1 MSLFARK
8 SNDVR
13 RNYSAGA
20 NRGAYDSRVR
30 QSHADFGEKS
40 SSAGVQRRAKL
51 AAMEV
56 KSALFDQ
63 SGELKLSRKH
73 RPDYAILL
81 LILAL
86 ATIGLAVLFSIAPAL
101 NSGSA
106 SSTNAFMIRQGAF
119 LIVGLTV
126 FFVVSR
132 IPLDFWRKYGGWL
145 FVIAL
150 VLCVAVAIPHF
161 PLALNI
167 NGAQRWFSLGPIG
180 TFQPAEFLKFGL
192 LLFVSSFLAVRS
204 AQNRLN
210 SWRELLPFLAIFAV
224 ALFVVAILQKD
235 MGTAL
240 AMFAIVLVQL
250 IISDLP
256 MRKIAVIL
264 AVSTVAGVLAITMF
278 SHRAARIATFL
289 GGGSST
295 SNYQIN
301 QALIAIGSGGA
312 FGRGL
317 GQSVQAF
324 GWLPEQSTD
333 SIFAILGETLG
344 WVGLVV
350 VIVLFAILLRRIIAK
365 VDYSENL
372 YLRLILA
379 GVFGWLAAHIMLNI
393 GAMTALIPL
402 TGVTLPLISF
412 GGTSMVF
419 IMAALGL
426 VFAIS
431 GYTTHRKIARDEI
444 APVVNHNQ
452 MRRRGARL

>member
-1 MSLFARK
+1 MSSPARK
-8 SNDVR
+8 SWDAR
-13 RNYSAGA
+13 HGYSLSA
-20 NRGAYDSRVR
+20 NRGAYDSRIRENRV
-30 QSHADFGEKS
+30 DFGEKS
-40 SSAGVQRRAKL
+40 ARAGVQRRAKL

-86 ATIGLAVLFSIAPAL
+86 ATIGLVVLFSIAPAL
-101 NSGSA
+101 NGGSG
-106 SSTNAFMIRQGAF
+106 SSTNSFMIRQGAF
-119 LIVGLTV
+119 LAIGLAV
-126 FFVVSR
+126 FFAVSR
-132 IPLDFWRKYGGWL
+132 MPLDFWRKYGGWV
-145 FVIAL
+145 FIVAFAL
-150 VLCVAVAIPHF
+150 CIAVAIPHF
-161 PLALNI
+161 PLALKI
-167 NGAQRWFSLGPIG
+167 NGAQRWFSLGSIG

-192 LLFVSSFLAVRS
+192 LLFASSFLAVRS

-210 SWRELLPFLAIFAV
+210 SWRELLPFLAIFAA
-224 ALFVVAILQKD
+224 ALFVVAVLQKD

-240 AMFAIVLVQL
+240 TMFAIVLVQL

-256 MRKIAVIL
+256 MRKIMVIL
-264 AVSTVAGVLAITMF
+264 GVFAVAGVFAILMF
-278 SHRAARIATFL
+278 SHRAARITTFL
-289 GGGSST
+289 GGGSAT

-312 FGRGL
+312 FGRGI

-350 VIVLFAILLRRIIAK
+350 VIGLFAILLRRIISK

-379 GVFGWLAAHIMLNI
+379 GVFGWLAAHVMLNI

-419 IMAALGL
+419 IMGALGV

-431 GYTTHRKIARDEI
+431 GYTTHRKIMHDDI
-444 APVVNHNQ
+444 KSVISQKVTP
-452 MRRRGARL
+452 RRGARL